1 MVPEWGQCYHPV
13 PSTGELTSYQL
24 YWKHQPYPFLNKNSR
39 SESKAIG
46 PTSACLMTTLKV
58 YGFTYKG
65 LKDYSRLAFPKCM
78 DG

>member
-1 MVPEWGQCYHPV
+1 MVPEWRQCYHHA

-24 YWKHQPYPFLNKNSR
+24 YEENQPYSLLNKNSR
-39 SESKAIG
+39 SEREAIG
-46 PTSACLMTTLKV
+46 QTSACLMTTLKV

-78 DG
+78 DV

>member
-1 MVPEWGQCYHPV
+1 MVPSCSLNSRTDIL
-13 PSTGELTSYQL
+13 STV
-24 YWKHQPYPFLNKNSR
+24 WKNQPHSLLNKNR
-39 SESKAIG
+39 SESEAIG
-46 PTSACLMTTLKV
+46 QTSACLMTTLKV